1 MSRLKYA
8 LIGHGRRGAAHLSTV
23 QVLKDTFHVVA
34 VCDAHR
40 DSAEAGAAKP
50 GVNAYTDVRKLIDE
64 EHPDVCD
71 VVVPAPLHH
80 IVSCYLSRCGISH
93 NVETPLAP
101 TLGLMDMMIAEAT
114 ENGVT
119 LQTSEN
125 FPFVPVEQFVCKLIN
140 ADVIGKVHKCYRLF
154 STTGYHGLAAIR
166 CRMDAG
172 SVFSSSRAF
181 QSRKSIAPIAVSS
194 IGHTMPVVPY
204 VDRAKRDFNSETLE
218 FYAVDFDN
226 GGLGIAMVGNKNG
239 CLGRNKL
246 VGFETCGERG
256 TIITNGNQGA
266 SGGETVNVCTDE
278 DITQR
283 AGKAQTYEFQREY
296 SESGVLQRI
305 FIELPTAL
313 GSTIEWVNPY
323 RHTQISESGI
333 SLATMLDG
341 LGRAVR
347 ENTQPLWTGEMGR
360 TDQEMVIAA
369 HRSIRMNRQPVQLP
383 LSPNPDE
390 EAAFDRNFEA
400 QFGIHPRADIE
411 KALQVNFKAR

>member
-8 LIGHGRRGAAHLSTV
+8 LIGHGRRGSAHLSTAAA
-23 QVLKDTFHVVA
+23 LKDTFEVVA

-40 DSAEAGAAKP
+40 ESAEAGAARL
-50 GVNAYTDVRKLIDE
+50 GVKAYTDVRKLVDE
-64 EHPDVCD
+64 MSPDVCD

-80 IVSCYLSRCGISH
+80 IVSCYLSRCSISH

-101 TLGLMDMMIAEAT
+101 TLGLMDMMITDAA
-114 ENGVT
+114 ENGVK

-125 FPFVPVEQFVCKLIN
+125 FPFVPVEQFVCKLIQE
-140 ADVIGKVHKCYRLF
+140 DVIGKVHKCYRLF

-166 CRMDAG
+166 CRMNA
-172 SVFSSSRAF
+172 
-181 QSRKSIAPIAVSS
+181 APTKVSS

-204 VDRAKRDFNSETLE
+204 IDRAKRDYNREGLE

-239 CLGRNKL
+239 CLGQNKL

-278 DITQR
+278 DINLR

-296 SESGVLQRI
+296 SENKVLQRI
-305 FIELPTAL
+305 FVELPPSI
-313 GSTIEWVNPY
+313 GGTIEWHNPY
-323 RHTQISESGI
+323 QDTQISEGGI
-333 SLATMLDG
+333 SLATMLDDI
-341 LGRAVR
+341 GRAVR
-347 ENTQPLWTGEMGR
+347 ENTQSLWTGEMGR
-360 TDQEMVIAA
+360 ADQEMVIAA
-369 HRSIRMNRQPVQLP
+369 HRSAQMNRQPIQLP
-383 LSPNPDE
+383 LSSDLDE
-390 EAAFDRNFEA
+390 EAAFDRNFEE
-400 QFGIHPRADIE
+400 QYGIHPREDIE

>member
-8 LIGHGRRGAAHLSTV
+8 LIGHGRRGAAHLSTAAA
-23 QVLKDTFHVVA
+23 LKDTFEIAA
-34 VCDAHR
+34 VCDAHQE
-40 DSAEAGAAKP
+40 SAETGAARV
-50 GVNAYTDVRKLIDE
+50 GVKAYTDVRKMVDE
-64 EHPDVCD
+64 VSPDVCD

-93 NVETPLAP
+93 NVETGLAP
-101 TLGLMDMMIAEAT
+101 TLGLMDMMITAAAE
-114 ENGVT
+114 NDVK

-125 FPFVPVEQFVCKLIN
+125 FPFVPVEQFVCKLIQE
-140 ADVIGKVHKCYRLF
+140 DIIGKVHKCYRLF

-166 CRMDAG
+166 CRMNA
-172 SVFSSSRAF
+172 
-181 QSRKSIAPIAVSS
+181 APTTVSS

-204 VDRAKRDFNSETLE
+204 VDRAKRDFSSERLE

-278 DITQR
+278 DIAQHAGR
-283 AGKAQTYEFQREY
+283 AKSYEFQREY
-296 SESGVLQRI
+296 GEGKALQRV
-305 FIELPTAL
+305 FVELPASL
-313 GSTIEWVNPY
+313 GGTVEWRNPY
-323 RHTQISESGI
+323 RNTQISEGGV

-341 LGRAVR
+341 IATAVR
-347 ENTQPLWTGEMGR
+347 EDTSPLWTGEMGR
-360 TDQEMVIAA
+360 ADQEMVIAA
-369 HRSIRMNRQPVQLP
+369 QRSIRNNRQPVQLP
-383 LSPNPDE
+383 LLPDAAE
-390 EAAFDRNFEA
+390 EAAFDENFEK
-400 QFGIHPRADIE
+400 QFGIHPRENIE

>member
-8 LIGHGRRGAAHLSTV
+8 LIGHGRRGSAHLSTAAA
-23 QVLKDTFHVVA
+23 LKDTFEVVA
-34 VCDAHR
+34 VCDAHQK
-40 DSAEAGAAKP
+40 SAEAGAARF
-50 GVNAYTDVRKLIDE
+50 GVKAYTDVRKLVDE
-64 EHPDVCD
+64 MSPDVCD

-101 TLGLMDMMIAEAT
+101 TLGLMDMMIADAA
-114 ENGVT
+114 ENGVK

-125 FPFVPVEQFVCKLIN
+125 FPFVPVEQFVCKLIQE
-140 ADVIGKVHKCYRLF
+140 DVIGKVHKCYRLF

-166 CRMDAG
+166 CRMNA
-172 SVFSSSRAF
+172 
-181 QSRKSIAPIAVSS
+181 APTKVSS

-204 VDRAKRDFNSETLE
+204 IDRAKRDYNREGLE

-278 DITQR
+278 DINLR

-296 SESGVLQRI
+296 SENKILQRI
-305 FIELPTAL
+305 FVELPPSI
-313 GSTIEWVNPY
+313 GGTIEWHNPY
-323 RHTQISESGI
+323 QDTQISEGSI
-333 SLATMLDG
+333 SLATMLNG
-341 LGRAVR
+341 IGRAVR

-360 TDQEMVIAA
+360 ADQEMVIAA
-369 HRSIRMNRQPVQLP
+369 QMNRQPIQLP
-383 LSPNPDE
+383 LSSDPDE
-390 EAAFDRNFEA
+390 EAAFDRNFEE
-400 QFGIHPRADIE
+400 QYGIHPREDIE